1 MQAVR
6 NVANN
11 FCLYAHST
19 ARAYVGYQMRTY
31 HWMKLGSG
39 MLGGG
44 GGSFSP
50 RARAPATWRCAAI
63 ACRRLSDYE

>member
-19 ARAYVGYQMRTY
+19 ARAYVGFGETAE
-31 HWMKLGSG
+31 HFGK
-39 MLGGG
+39 
-44 GGSFSP
+44 
-50 RARAPATWRCAAI
+50 AAVG
-63 ACRRLSDYE
+63 